1 MGGAELSSLVS
12 PSEILDLIQ
21 PFILSVGW
29 RVVCPGSG
37 RTPSRK
43 QFTQRCA
50 AFRNDFVWRNNMA
63 TSAEATGSQIVVES
77 TSRPGNRRPGT
88 SESRFEKAQPRHGR
102 CPVLRAQLARQ
113 DILRR
118 QQCSSVLRLVSG
130 GFDGRS
136 LCSSWPDTP
145 VHGDQGPQ
153 LISSNA
159 CLGREL
165 QRSSLWREIL
175 CR

>member
-1 MGGAELSSLVS
+1 
-12 PSEILDLIQ
+12 
-21 PFILSVGW
+21 
-29 RVVCPGSG
+29 
-37 RTPSRK
+37 
-43 QFTQRCA
+43 
-50 AFRNDFVWRNNMA
+50 MA

-77 TSRPGNRRPGT
+77 TEPTRQPP
-88 SESRFEKAQPRHGR
+88 PRHIGIPIGKR
-102 CPVLRAQLARQ
+102 PSPDMGACLVFSAELARQ

-159 CLGREL
+159 CLGRDSNAPVSGGKYYADSDQGILEMYQDL
-165 QRSSLWREIL
+165 AASPVFSWAIIATSREKSDPTSIPTPRL
-175 CR
+175 A